1 MTPLRDRVLAALSR
15 EGKPVSVREL
25 IRRLDLGKP
34 SRSEL
39 TDLLRRLIADGEVVN
54 IRGGRVGLPSRM
66 NLVVGRLTC
75 NPAGYG
81 FVIPEAAKGRGED
94 VYVSAVN
101 MKEALHGD
109 RVVARIERRTP
120 KGPEGRII
128 RVLERGLQRIV
139 GRYADDG
146 RFGGHVV
153 PFDKRVLHELFI
165 PPGDN
170 EGARPGEMVS
180 AEITRPPTATRNPSG
195 RVLQVLGRLE
205 DPGVDLKVVMAKY
218 ELPDAFPAEVEE
230 EAVSVASEP
239 GEAEI
244 RGRTDFR
251 SWTTVTI
258 DPETARD
265 HDDAVAIERAP
276 NGHWRLAVHIADV
289 SDGARPGEMVS
300 AEITRPP
307 TATRNPSGRVL
318 QVLGRLEDP
327 GVDLKVVMAKYELPD
342 AFPAEVE
349 EEAVSVASEPGE
361 AEIRGRTDFRSWT
374 TVTIDPETARDHD
387 DAVAIER
394 APNGHW
400 RLAVH
405 IADVS
410 DYVRPG
416 TALDQEAYLRGT
428 SVYFPDRV
436 VPMLPHAL
444 SSNVCSLLEGKD
456 RLTQSAVLELDAKG
470 HVRKAEFHDG
480 VIRSAARLTYQQ
492 VQAIVDGDADE
503 RRRHAPLVG
512 MLQDMDALAKLMR
525 KRRYERGSLDFDLPE
540 PKLVL
545 GASGQMTGIVA
556 TERLDSM
563 RLVEEFML
571 AANEAVAAKLSKA
584 GMPALFRIHEQPD
597 PERVEE
603 FAELVASFGYRVPA
617 NLEAIRPQD
626 FQLVL
631 RQIEGKPEEKLVSY
645 LLLRTMKL
653 ARYHEENLG
662 HFGLATE
669 MYAHFTSPI
678 RRYPDLVVHRALRT
692 LRQGQ
697 AEGRLQLPADLSEM
711 GRHLSEMERRAT
723 EAERELV
730 EWKKVRFMTD
740 KLGEVYQGYV
750 TGVQAFGLFV
760 ELEEI
765 YVQGLVHVS
774 SMTDDYYRFDE
785 RAHALKG
792 ENRRQAYRLGDK
804 VEVQVVRVDLE
815 RRTIDF
821 ALVDVLR
828 RSAAGARKGRPAR
841 SPAPRRGGRVSGR
854 TGRRR

>member
-1 MTPLRDRVLAALSR
+1 M
-15 EGKPVSVREL
+15 REL
-25 IRRLDLGKP
+25 VRRLDLDRP
-34 SRSEL
+34 SRSGL
-39 TDLLRRLIADGEVVN
+39 TDLLRRLIADGEVVK

-81 FVIPEAAKGRGED
+81 FVLPEKAQGRGED

-139 GRYADDG
+139 GRYEDDG

-165 PPGDN
+165 APGDN

-218 ELPDAFPAEVEE
+218 ELPDAFPVDVEE
-230 EAVSVASEP
+230 EAVSVAREP
-239 GEAEI
+239 GEAET

-289 SDGARPGEMVS
+289 S
-300 AEITRPP
+300 
-307 TATRNPSGRVL
+307 
-318 QVLGRLEDP
+318 
-327 GVDLKVVMAKYELPD
+327 
-342 AFPAEVE
+342 
-349 EEAVSVASEPGE
+349 
-361 AEIRGRTDFRSWT
+361 
-374 TVTIDPETARDHD
+374 H
-387 DAVAIER
+387 
-394 APNGHW
+394 
-400 RLAVH
+400 
-405 IADVS
+405 
-410 DYVRPG
+410 YVRPA
-416 TALDQEAYLRGT
+416 TLLDQEAYLRGT

-444 SSNVCSLLEGKD
+444 SSNVCSLVEGKD

-503 RRRHAPLVG
+503 RRRHAPLVR

-545 GASGQMTGIVA
+545 GASGEMTGIVA

-571 AANEAVAAKLSKA
+571 AANEAVAARLSRA
-584 GMPALFRIHEQPD
+584 GMRALFRIHEQPD
-597 PERVEE
+597 PERVQE

-617 NLEAIRPQD
+617 NLDAIRPQD

-631 RQIEGKPEEKLVSY
+631 RQIEGRPEEKLVSY

-678 RRYPDLVVHRALRT
+678 RRYPDLVVHRALRA
-692 LRQGQ
+692 LRQGS
-697 AEGRLQLPADLSEM
+697 AEGFTTQLPANLGEM
-711 GRHLSEMERRAT
+711 GRHLSDMERRAT

-792 ENRRQAYRLGDK
+792 ENTRQVYRLGDE

-828 RSAAGARKGRPAR
+828 RAAAGTRKGRPAGT
-841 SPAPRRGGRVSGR
+841 PAPRRGGRPAGR
-854 TGRRR
+854 SGRRR